1 METTGVSNK
10 VYSYDNNGNTLTVYK
25 DGTLVASYTYGLFG
39 TQDSYTNN
47 AVQYTYYTYRPDGL
61 RHSIGNTIHLWDGE
75 NIVADVEGNSITLYI
90 RGINLIYADDGS
102 KTYYHFNAHGDV
114 VVLTNASG
122 TKTKT
127 YSYNAFGTEYN
138 PGTYD
143 TNPFRYCG
151 EYYDTVS
158 GPIYLRARYYNS
170 ELGRFTQ
177 QDGWEFANPE
187 DPLSLNLYTYCW
199 SNPVMYVDSNGH
211 FVIATTTVAIIAI
224 TTVISG
230 IDMGVSAKMCGQ
242 SFWKGFAAGA
252 ISGAIVGI
260 LSSIPFLSSFA
271 LAFRAG
277 GTALTSILNE
287 LFQNGNLDNMNL
299 GIFINDIALDVIYSM
314 LFLGSI
320 SNISNEVVKIAVGS
334 TVDGVVDV
342 IETGLLYTPE
352 AQERI
357 QAM

>member
-1 METTGVSNK
+1 MTAAWG
-10 VYSYDNNGNTLTVYK
+10 G
-25 DGTLVASYTYGLFG
+25 
-39 TQDSYTNN
+39 
-47 AVQYTYYTYRPDGL
+47 
-61 RHSIGNTIHLWDGE
+61 
-75 NIVADVEGNSITLYI
+75 
-90 RGINLIYADDGS
+90 
-102 KTYYHFNAHGDV
+102 V

-127 YSYNAFGTEYN
+127 YSYNAFGVEYN
-138 PGTYD
+138 SGTYD

-158 GPIYLRARYYNS
+158 GTIYLRARYYS
-170 ELGRFTQ
+170 SDLGRFTQ
-177 QDGWEFANPE
+177 E
-187 DPLSLNLYTYCW
+187 DPIRDGRNWYAYCGN
-199 SNPVMYVDSNGH
+199 NPVMYVDSNGH
-211 FVIATTTVAIIAI
+211 FVIATTTVSIIAI

-260 LSSIPFLSSFA
+260 LSSIPFLSSFT

-299 GIFINDIALDVIYSM
+299 GIFINDIVLDVIYSM
-314 LFLGSI
+314 LFLDSVSKI
-320 SNISNEVVKIAVGS
+320 SNKVVKNVVSS
-334 TVDGVVDV
+334 TVDGVVDI
-342 IETGLLYTPE
+342 IEAGLLYTPE